1 MTTAIRTTAIAAVA
15 AITMA
20 AAMASPAQA
29 LSKKGGIAL
38 GVGLGAL
45 AICAAAA
52 AAHDRRYY
60 GDGDYYEYRESRA
73 YRRAANRCADR
84 YGWETRRWH
93 RCMDRQGF

>member
-1 MTTAIRTTAIAAVA
+1 MTAIRTTAIAAIA
-15 AITMA
+15 DITMA

-29 LSKKGGIAL
+29 LSKRGGIAL

-45 AICAAAA
+45 AVGAAAA
-52 AAHDRRYY
+52 AAHDRRRHY
-60 GDGDYYEYRESRA
+60 DDDYEYRGGRA

-84 YGWETRRWH
+84 YGWETRRWY